1 MSLFASLSVA
11 VVYYVTEM
19 LSMTMAGLNY
29 IHPFVGAWF
38 PVLIFLVLG
47 VSLLRGAKT

>member
-11 VVYYVTEM
+11 VVYYISEM

-29 IHPFVGAWF
+29 IPPAAGAWF
-38 PVLIFLVLG
+38 PVFLFIIIG
-47 VSLLRGAKT
+47 FFLLLSAKT